1 MMAKT
6 VNVADYRALA
16 KKRLP
21 KIVFDYLD
29 GGAEDELGLERNRQG
44 FEQILF
50 RPRRLVDVSQRSM
63 SIDLLGKRIP
73 APMVIAPTG
82 LNGIFWPDGDIELAK
97 AAARFGI
104 PFVLSTASTSSIEE
118 VARASDGQF
127 WFQLYVVHRRLA
139 DLLVSRAQNA
149 GCTTLILTTDVG
161 VNGKRERDLRNGFG
175 LPMKYTMKA
184 VMDGM
189 LHPRW
194 SWNLL
199 TSGMPQ
205 LANFASQQSQDAE
218 IQAAL
223 LKRQMDASFS
233 WADLARL
240 RDMWPH
246 KLLVKGLIREDDLAR
261 CAALGVDGVILSNHG
276 GRQLDSAVSPIQVL
290 ANAACVTS
298 LPSFVDSGIRR
309 GADIVKAMAL
319 GAGAAFLGRATL
331 YGLAA
336 RGQEGVLEV
345 LNLLKSEIDTTLA
358 QIGCADIN
366 DLSRDYL
373 LVQ

>member
-1 MMAKT
+1 MMAKP

-21 KIVFDYLD
+21 RIVFDYLD

-82 LNGIFWPDGDIELAK
+82 LNGIFWPDGDIEVAK

-104 PFVLSTASTSSIEE
+104 PFVLSTASTSSIED

-139 DLLVSRAQNA
+139 ELLVSRAQNA

-175 LPMKYTMKA
+175 LPMKYTWKT
-184 VMDGM
+184 VMDGV

-194 SWNLL
+194 SWRLL
-199 TSGMPQ
+199 TRGMPQ

-218 IQAAL
+218 MQAAL

-233 WADLARL
+233 WIDLARL

-246 KLLVKGLIREDDLAR
+246 KLLVKGLIREDELAR

-319 GAGAAFLGRATL
+319 GAGAVFLGRATL

-358 QIGCADIN
+358 QIGCPDIN

-373 LVQ
+373 LAP

>member
-1 MMAKT
+1 MAKT

>member
-175 LPMKYTMKA
+175 LPMKYTWKTI
-184 VMDGM
+184 MDGM